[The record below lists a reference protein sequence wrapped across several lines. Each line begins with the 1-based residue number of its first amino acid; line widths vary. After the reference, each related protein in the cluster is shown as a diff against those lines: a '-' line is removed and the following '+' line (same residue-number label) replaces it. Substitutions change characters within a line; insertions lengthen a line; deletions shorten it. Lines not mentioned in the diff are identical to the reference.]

1 MKQFYYRGRG
11 WKFIPAHEE
20 DAASITHDKV
30 VGDVGVSRGQR
41 PMTQM
46 AAQLEDGTV
55 DHISVYPYKE
65 KLGFTEKIVGYIP
78 DEEQEDRYARIVKKT
93 RAKILAPILLLLLLL
108 AGAALFFFRPWQQD
122 VPGLDQAAI
131 AYQMPNGV
139 KNEDPT
145 QIMMPFFDVIEV
157 SNQGQ
162 GKVAL
167 LNPDGNQ
174 CYFKYTL
181 TLSNNDQ
188 LVYESGLIKPGTAVV
203 EWYLNTDL
211 APGEY
216 DATLQIETSDLQ
228 DYTQKANGSSFKVKV
243 TVLE

>member
-1 MKQFYYRGRG
+1 MKLFYYRGRG
-11 WKFIPAHEE
+11 WKYVPAHER

-30 VGDVGVSRGQR
+30 VGDVCVGRAQQAI
-41 PMTQM
+41 MQM

-55 DHISVYPYKE
+55 DHIMVYPYKE

-78 DEEQEDRYARIVKKT
+78 DADQGGRYARIVKRT
-93 RAKILAPILLLLLLL
+93 RAKILVPILLLLLL
-108 AGAALFFFRPWQQD
+108 AGVALFYFRPWQQN

-145 QIMMPFFDVIEV
+145 QIMMPFFDAIEV
-157 SNQGQ
+157 TNQGQ

-167 LNPDGNQ
+167 LNPDGNE

-181 TLSNNDQ
+181 VRKDNGQ
-188 LVYESGLIKPGTAVV
+188 AVYESGLIKPGMAVA

-211 APGEY
+211 EPGEY
-216 DATLQIETSDLQ
+216 EATLQVETFDLQ
-228 DYTQKANGSSFKVKV
+228 DYTQQANGSNFEVMV
-243 TVLE
+243 TVLG

>member
-11 WKFIPAHEE
+11 WKFIPAREE

-30 VGDVGVSRGQR
+30 VGDVCVGRGQR
-41 PMTQM
+41 PITQM

-55 DHISVYPYKE
+55 DRIPVYPYKE
-65 KLGFTEKIVGYIP
+65 KLGFTEKVVGYIP
-78 DEEQEDRYARIVKKT
+78 DEDQEDRYARIVKKA
-93 RAKILAPILLLLLLL
+93 RAKILVPILLLLLL

-167 LNPDGNQ
+167 LNPDGNE

-181 TLSNNDQ
+181 TLSENNQ
-188 LVYESGLIKPGTAVV
+188 VVYQSGLIKPGTAVV

-216 DATLQIETSDLQ
+216 DATLQVETSDLQ
-228 DYTQKANGSSFKVKV
+228 DYTQKANGSNFKVKV